1 MLLEEIEEEPIVER
15 TCRLSPGAMLY
26 AVLRLRKSGIY
37 GLLDVFSAIPDAQF
51 PTCIQNAEQELL
63 EKGYGVMDFDGNFS
77 LEEDFA
83 RLVSGCA
90 DENCVLQI
98 DRRKEGKQ
106 ERMTCYLH
114 QGATLTQ
121 AGTDCV
127 LDAGAVLPDA
137 VLDFLGLPE
146 ASEGLEET
154 AVESRFIAERDVASL
169 MEAGCGEAL
178 ARLITASAA
187 GEGGYAQL
195 VRITDKV
202 QTELLALA
210 WSEAGTVAV
219 EVEYPDNREVFRLT
233 PVSAQ
238 AAGERIAAMAAL

>member
-1 MLLEEIEEEPIVER
+1 MEQ

-98 DRRKEGKQ
+98 DRRREWKQ

-114 QGATLTQ
+114 QGAALTQ

-127 LDAGAVLPDA
+127 LDAGAALPGA

-146 ASEGLEET
+146 ASDGLEET
-154 AVESRFIAERDVASL
+154 VVESRLIAERDAAGL

-210 WSEAGTVAV
+210 WGQAGTVTV
-219 EVEYPDNREVFRLT
+219 KVEYPGDREMFRLT

-238 AAGERIAAMAAL
+238 AAGEQIAAMAAL

>member
-1 MLLEEIEEEPIVER
+1 MEQI
-15 TCRLSPGAMLY
+15 CRLSPGAMLY

-63 EKGYGVMDFDGNFS
+63 EKGYGMMDFDGNFS

-98 DRRKEGKQ
+98 DRRREGKQ

-114 QGATLTQ
+114 KGAALTQ
-121 AGTDCV
+121 DGADCL
-127 LDAGAVLPDA
+127 LDAGAALPGA
-137 VLDFLGLPE
+137 VLEFLGLPSE
-146 ASEGLEET
+146 SEGMEEIT
-154 AVESRFIAERDVASL
+154 VDSRLIAERDVPGL
-169 MEAGCGEAL
+169 MEAGCGETL
-178 ARLITASAA
+178 ARLITAAAA

-195 VRITDKV
+195 VRITDKI

-210 WSEAGTVAV
+210 WGEAGIVVV
-219 EVEYPDNREVFRLT
+219 EVEYTDDREMFRLT
-233 PVSAQ
+233 PVTAQ
-238 AAGERIAAMAAL
+238 SAGERIAAMAAL

>member
-1 MLLEEIEEEPIVER
+1 MER

-63 EKGYGVMDFDGNFS
+63 KKGYGVMDFDGNFS
-77 LEEDFA
+77 LEENFA

-90 DENCVLQI
+90 DENCVLQV

-114 QGATLTQ
+114 QGAALTQ

-127 LDAGAVLPDA
+127 LDAGASLPGA
-137 VLDFLGLPE
+137 VLEFLGLPPESESLDE
-146 ASEGLEET
+146 AV
-154 AVESRFIAERDVASL
+154 VESRLIAERDMPGL
-169 MEAGCGEAL
+169 IEAGCSETL
-178 ARLITASAA
+178 AQLITAAAA

-210 WSEAGTVAV
+210 WGEAGTVTV
-219 EVEYPDNREVFRLT
+219 EVEYTDDREVFRLI
-233 PVSAQ
+233 PVTTQS
-238 AAGERIAAMAAL
+238 AGERIAAMAAV

>member
-1 MLLEEIEEEPIVER
+1 MER

-98 DRRKEGKQ
+98 DRRREGKQ

-114 QGATLTQ
+114 QGAALTQ
-121 AGTDCV
+121 AGTDCI
-127 LDAGAVLPDA
+127 LDAGAVLPGA
-137 VLDFLGLPE
+137 VLDFLNLPKE
-146 ASEGLEET
+146 SEGLEEI
-154 AVESRFIAERDVASL
+154 AVESRLIAERDVAGL
-169 MEAGCGEAL
+169 MEAGCGETL

-195 VRITDKV
+195 VRITDKA
-202 QTELLALA
+202 QTEVPALT
-210 WSEAGTVAV
+210 WSVVGTVTV
-219 EVEYPDNREVFRLT
+219 EMDDPDDREMFRLT

-238 AAGERIAAMAAL
+238 AAGERITAMSAL

>member
-1 MLLEEIEEEPIVER
+1 MEQ

-77 LEEDFA
+77 LKEDFA

-114 QGATLTQ
+114 QGAALTQ
-121 AGTDCV
+121 AGSDCI
-127 LDAGAVLPDA
+127 LDTRAALPGA
-137 VLDFLGLPE
+137 VLDFLGLPAE
-146 ASEGLEET
+146 SKDLEE
-154 AVESRFIAERDVASL
+154 VSVDSRLIAQRDVPGL
-169 MEAGCGEAL
+169 VEAGCGETL
-178 ARLITASAA
+178 ARLITAAAA

-195 VRITDKV
+195 VRITDKI

-210 WSEAGTVAV
+210 WSEAGTVTV
-219 EVEYPDNREVFRLT
+219 EVEYPDAGEQFRLT

-238 AAGERIAAMAAL
+238 AAGARIAAMAAL

>member
-1 MLLEEIEEEPIVER
+1 MEQ

-98 DRRKEGKQ
+98 DCRREGTQ

-114 QGATLTQ
+114 QGATLTH

-127 LDAGAVLPDA
+127 LDAGAALPGA
-137 VLDFLGLPE
+137 VLDFLGLPKE
-146 ASEGLEET
+146 SEGLEET
-154 AVESRFIAERDVASL
+154 AVESRLIAEQDVTGL
-169 MEAGCGEAL
+169 QQAGCGEAL
-178 ARLITASAA
+178 ARLITSAAA

-195 VRITDKV
+195 VRITDKM

-210 WSEAGTVAV
+210 WGEAGTVTV
-219 EVEYPDNREVFRLT
+219 EVEYTDDREMFRLT
-233 PVSAQ
+233 PVTAQ
-238 AAGERIAAMAAL
+238 AAGERITAMAAL

>member
-1 MLLEEIEEEPIVER
+1 MER

-90 DENCVLQI
+90 GENCVLQI
-98 DRRKEGKQ
+98 DQRKEGKQ

-114 QGATLTQ
+114 QGAALTQ

-127 LDAGAVLPDA
+127 LDAGAALPGA
-137 VLDFLGLPE
+137 VMEFLGLPE
-146 ASEGLEET
+146 ASESLEEI
-154 AVESRFIAERDVASL
+154 AVESRLIAERDVPGL
-169 MEAGCGEAL
+169 MEAGCGETL
-178 ARLITASAA
+178 AQLITASAA

-219 EVEYPDNREVFRLT
+219 EVEYPDNREVFRLI

-238 AAGERIAAMAAL
+238 AAGERVAAMAAL

>member
-1 MLLEEIEEEPIVER
+1 MER

-51 PTCIQNAEQELL
+51 PTCIQNAEQ
-63 EKGYGVMDFDGNFS
+63 
-77 LEEDFA
+77 
-83 RLVSGCA
+83 
-90 DENCVLQI
+90 
-98 DRRKEGKQ
+98 GKQ

-114 QGATLTQ
+114 QGTALTQ
-121 AGTDCV
+121 AGTDCI
-127 LDAGAVLPDA
+127 LDAGAALPGA
-137 VLDFLGLPE
+137 VLDFLGLPKE
-146 ASEGLEET
+146 SEDLEET
-154 AVESRFIAERDVASL
+154 AVESRLIAEQDVAGIV
-169 MEAGCGEAL
+169 EAGCGETL
-178 ARLITASAA
+178 ARLITAAAA

-202 QTELLALA
+202 QTQLLALA
-210 WSEAGTVAV
+210 WSEAGTVTV
-219 EVEYPDNREVFRLT
+219 EVEYPDDREVFRLT